1 MHVCVCVCLARLGFC
16 SLLHVND
23 YHANDKK
30 KVIKSFSS
38 IHVFFLQSKFT
49 ETIYVYLLWL
59 AFLVCIQRKKKKKQ
73 ESACKWRVTMGARLN
88 TVPQILFFF
97 LFCVYTC
104 EMRGRQWKKSS
115 RERKICV
122 IYRSAVRLHAFH
134 GHLQAVF
141 LFFLSGSTMHWL
153 GGRSPPPSTGEALSS
168 EERVRPWPRITPVSS
183 TPPADSLSLFPIPFS
198 FLFFG
203 CLFACFLSC
212 GSVRQ

>member
-1 MHVCVCVCLARLGFC
+1 MYICCGWRSWCVFRERRKK
-16 SLLHVND
+16 NKNQ
-23 YHANDKK
+23 HANGE
-30 KVIKSFSS
+30 
-38 IHVFFLQSKFT
+38 LR
-49 ETIYVYLLWL
+49 W
-59 AFLVCIQRKKKKKQ
+59 ALVLTLYRR
-73 ESACKWRVTMGARLN
+73 S
-88 TVPQILFFF
+88 FFF

-168 EERVRPWPRITPVSS
+168 EERVRPWLRITPVSS